1 MKILLM
7 LPVMDMN
14 RLWGRASKGAGNNNF
29 NYGLASI
36 ASYLLQYGYDVQI
49 LDPQF
54 LHGDDAFSR
63 YLLEYRPHVVGITSY
78 TPTITAAYETANQ
91 VRRTLPNSTIVI
103 GGPHCS
109 YFPSETLA
117 ECGAADYVIFR
128 EGEHTMLELVRMLD
142 SKRHRAA
149 DILGLV
155 HRKDGQIMV
164 NAPRPFLDVNSLPL
178 PAYHLFPL
186 AKYTLQPTIYKRVPT
201 LTTLVSRGC
210 PYSCSF
216 CHGFDV
222 LGRKVRYREVE
233 NTLEELK
240 LLMKVYGA
248 RGFMFYDSTFTFS
261 RSWVVRFCEEIIR
274 NKLDFTWMCM
284 SRTDSVSEDVLAL
297 MRRAGCWGI
306 SFGVESANQKSLD
319 LLKKGTTVEQNREA
333 IRVAKKAGLYV
344 TSTYM
349 IGLPGED
356 EKDVLNTVEFAK
368 ANPTHIAHFFWPL
381 PYPKTLFF
389 DQCKADGGIME
400 NPGWENFNIYAKHP
414 VYVNPRLGYEKMRQ
428 LQETALRGYYTNWN
442 VILMNFKTITTP
454 TDVKKYFLA
463 ARAVLGQANLLKT
476 AKP

>member
-7 LPVMDMN
+7 LPMMDLS

-36 ASYLLQYGYDVQI
+36 AAYLIQYGYEVQI

-54 LHGDDAFSR
+54 LHGGDALSR
-63 YLLEYRPHVVGITSY
+63 HLLDNRPNVVGITSY
-78 TPTITAAYETANQ
+78 TPTITDAFETAKL
-91 VRRTLPNSTIVI
+91 VRRTLPDSTIVL

-109 YFPSETLA
+109 YFPSETLT
-117 ECGAADYVIFR
+117 ECSTADYVIVR

-142 SKRHRAA
+142 SGRHKED

-155 HRKDGQIMV
+155 HRKDGQIVV
-164 NAPRPFLDVNSLPL
+164 NAPRPFLDVNSLPP

-186 AKYTLQPTIYKRVPT
+186 DKYTLQPTIYKRLPT
-201 LTTLVSRGC
+201 FTTLVSRGC

-216 CHGFDV
+216 CHGFEV

-233 NTLEELK
+233 NALEELN
-240 LLMKVYGA
+240 LLIKDFGA
-248 RGFMFYDSTFTFS
+248 KGFMFYDSTFTCNQP
-261 RSWVVRFCEEIIR
+261 WVVRFCEEILR

-284 SRTDSVSEDVLAL
+284 SRTDSVSEDLLAL

-306 SFGVESANQKSLD
+306 SFGVESANQRSLD
-319 LLKKGTTVEQNREA
+319 LLKKGTTVEQNCEA
-333 IRVAKKAGLYV
+333 IRLAKKVGLYV

-389 DQCKADGGIME
+389 EQCKADGGIME
-400 NPGWENFNIYAKHP
+400 NHRWENFNIYAKYP

-428 LQETALRGYYTNWN
+428 LQESALRGYYTNWE
-442 VILMNFKTITTP
+442 VILMNLKTITTP
-454 TDVKKYFLA
+454 TDVKKYFQA
-463 ARAVLGQANLLKT
+463 ALAVLGQANLLKT
-476 AKP
+476 SNS